1 MQNPADKTEADV
13 SPMGS
18 PKDAS
23 LVGCAAQP
31 QSLRAGAFPFLT

>member
-13 SPMGS
+13 SAMVS
-18 PKDAS
+18 PNDAS

-31 QSLRAGAFPFLT
+31 QSLRAGALPILT